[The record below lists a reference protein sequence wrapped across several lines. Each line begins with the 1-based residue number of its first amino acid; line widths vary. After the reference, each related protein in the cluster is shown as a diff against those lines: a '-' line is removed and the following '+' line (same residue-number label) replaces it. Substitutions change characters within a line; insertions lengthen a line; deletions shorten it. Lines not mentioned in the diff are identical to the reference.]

1 MAHATAAYLKT
12 CGLEVFLDCPGA
24 EPLDPCPPDGGRART
39 KEAAAGVCGQ
49 KKRPGR
55 AKPRF
60 KPDLV
65 ISIGGDGTLLYA
77 ARAWGQTGTPLLGVN
92 LGHLGFL
99 AETEPARLRDLLEEI
114 LAGRYTQE
122 KRMALEVVVRRRG
135 RATGRAMALNEVVVN
150 KGALSRIITLCLE
163 VKNFGRWSFRADG
176 VIIATP
182 TGSTAYN
189 ISAGGPMVYPT
200 LEAVVVTPICPFT
213 LTSRPLV
220 LPTDCP
226 VELFVDN
233 ENPEIHL
240 TADGQLCLPIQAG
253 DKVTVRRHP
262 TGINLIIN
270 PNRNFIDI
278 LRQKINWA

>member
-1 MAHATAAYLKT
+1 
-12 CGLEVFLDCPGA
+12 
-24 EPLDPCPPDGGRART
+24 
-39 KEAAAGVCGQ
+39 
-49 KKRPGR
+49 
-55 AKPRF
+55 
-60 KPDLV
+60 
-65 ISIGGDGTLLYA
+65 
-77 ARAWGQTGTPLLGVN
+77 LGVN
-92 LGHLGFL
+92 QGHLGFL
-99 AETEPARLRDLLEEI
+99 AETEPARFRDHLEEV

-135 RATGRAMALNEVVVN
+135 RPLGRTMVLNEVVVN
-150 KGALSRIITLCLE
+150 KGTLSRIITLSLE
-163 VKNFGRWSFRADG
+163 VKNFGRWSSRADG

-226 VELFVDN
+226 VDLLVVDS

-240 TADGQLCLPIQAG
+240 TADGQQSLPLQAG

-262 TGINLIIN
+262 AGINLIIS
-270 PNRNFIDI
+270 PSRNFVDI

>member
-1 MAHATAAYLKT
+1 VVIVHKNEARSGEMAREAAVGLKAR
-12 CGLEVFLDCPGA
+12 GLEVRLDCSRP
-24 EPLDPCPPDGGRART
+24 EPQAR
-39 KEAAAGVCGQ
+39 
-49 KKRPGR
+49 
-55 AKPRF
+55 PRF

-77 ARAWGQTGTPLLGVN
+77 ARAWGQNGTPMFGVN
-92 LGHLGFL
+92 QGHLGFL
-99 AETEPARLRDLLEEI
+99 AETEPARFQDLLEEV
-114 LAGRYTQE
+114 LAGRYHQE
-122 KRMALEVVVRRRG
+122 KRMALEVVVRRQG
-135 RATGRAMALNEVVVN
+135 RPVGRSMALNEVVVN
-150 KGALSRIITLCLE
+150 KGVLSRIITLSLK
-163 VKNFGRWSFRADG
+163 VKNFGHWAFRADG

-220 LPTDCP
+220 LPADFP
-226 VELFVDN
+226 VEMVVAS
-233 ENPEIHL
+233 ENPDQDIHL
-240 TADGQLCLPIQAG
+240 TADGQLSLPLEVG

-262 TGINLIIN
+262 NGINLIVS
-270 PNRNFIDI
+270 PSRNFIDI

>member
-1 MAHATAAYLKT
+1 LILWRKVVIVHKNEAKSDEMARSAADFLKAR
-12 CGLEVFLDCPGA
+12 GLSVRLDCS
-24 EPLDPCPPDGGRART
+24 
-39 KEAAAGVCGQ
+39 
-49 KKRPGR
+49 RPGPQ

-77 ARAWGQTGTPLLGVN
+77 SRVWGQNGTPLLGVN
-92 LGHLGFL
+92 QGHLGFL
-99 AETEPARLRDLLEEI
+99 AETEPARFQDLLEEV
-114 LAGRYTQE
+114 LAGSYHQE

-135 RATGRAMALNEVVVN
+135 RPINRTMALNEVTVN
-150 KGALSRIITLCLE
+150 KGAKSRIITLNLE
-163 VKNFGRWSFRADG
+163 VRNFGRWSFRADG
-176 VIIATP
+176 IIIATP

-200 LEAVVVTPICPFT
+200 LEAMVVTPICPFT

-226 VELFVDN
+226 VELVVGS
-233 ENPEIHL
+233 ENQDPDIHMI
-240 TADGQLCLPIQAG
+240 ADGQLNTPLEVG

-262 TGINLIIN
+262 SGINLIVS
-270 PNRNFIDI
+270 PSRNFIDI
-278 LRQKINWA
+278 LRQKIHWA